1 MNALLAYEELTPE
14 DAQAVDLAYAAG
26 NLSWLLEP
34 HQLRFYQ
41 MIWDTINRQY
51 GKPAKADDV
60 RSAAV
65 QACRRIGKSFCLT
78 LIALEFAKRY
88 PKTSILFV
96 APTMSEVRDVIEP
109 ILRDITGMLPPDARP
124 FYDSQ
129 RSTYKFANGSSI
141 QIKGV
146 DMHPH
151 RLRGTNRDLIIV
163 DEAAFVHNLRYIMD
177 GILGPMT
184 FRTRGVTI
192 ANSTRGLIAANEFN
206 LLWDDLKVIGQAS
219 KITVYEA
226 GFSEAMIE
234 AERRRVTPSVWRIEY
249 ECEPETDAS
258 QMIVPEWQ
266 AKERDILELGIGD
279 VLAKAREWSAQAEE
293 AKLFWRISS
302 VDFGVSD
309 NTVVLCSVFDFAGHE
324 LCPRREW
331 VANGRDVSAQSI
343 ALALRQMEAEVD
355 AELGY
360 NVSAA
365 ELPLGLPA
373 WTRVGDHNLQML
385 QTLAMDYGI
394 SIMPVQ
400 KANLENN
407 VNYLR
412 SFLTAR
418 LKPGL
423 RLERKYTPNLFACI
437 RTGTWADVSSGK
449 GGERKR
455 VFSRSGMADDN
466 GKLLH
471 HFDALAAL
479 VYGAS
484 AARFLCNYEPS
495 VANLPRGVVVPMS
508 QAHKHVTTGRPG
520 ENLFKLK
527 GSKNGGKP
535 VRFS

>member
-1 MNALLAYEELTPE
+1 MAYEEL
-14 DAQAVDLAYAAG
+14 DAEARQMVDLAYAAG

-34 HQLRFYQ
+34 HQLRFYS

-109 ILRDITGMLPPDARP
+109 ILRDITGMLPPEARP

-129 RSTYKFANGSSI
+129 RTTYKFTNGSSI

-146 DMHPH
+146 DLHPH

-192 ANSTRGLIAANEFN
+192 ANSTRGVVGANEFN
-206 LLWDDLKVIGQAS
+206 LLWDDLSAIGQAS

-226 GFSEAMIE
+226 GFSDAMIQ
-234 AERRRVTPSVWRIEY
+234 AERRRVTPAVWRIEY

-258 QMIVPEWQ
+258 QMIIPEWQ
-266 AKERDILELGIGD
+266 GREREIIESGIGD
-279 VLAKAREWSAQAEE
+279 ILVRARQWSKQAEE
-293 AKLFWRISS
+293 AKLFWRITS

-309 NTVVLCSVFDFAGHE
+309 NTVVLCSVFDFRGHE
-324 LCPRREW
+324 LIPRREW

-343 ALALRQMEAEVD
+343 ALAIRDCEAAVD

-360 NVSAA
+360 AVSAA
-365 ELPLGLPA
+365 ELPLGLPP
-373 WTRVGDHNLQML
+373 WTRVGDHNMQML
-385 QTLAMDYGI
+385 QTLAMDYGL
-394 SIMPVQ
+394 SILPVH
-400 KANLENN
+400 KPNLENN

-412 SFLTAR
+412 SFLTNPAKPE
-418 LKPGL
+418 LK
-423 RLERKYTPNLFACI
+423 LEAAATPNLWACI
-437 RTGTWADVSSGK
+437 RTGTWADVASGK
-449 GGERKR
+449 AGERKR
-455 VFSRSGMADDN
+455 IFARSGMADVN

-479 VYGAS
+479 VYTAS
-484 AARFLCNYEPS
+484 AARFLCNYEPN
-495 VANLPRGVVVPMS
+495 VAQLPRGAVVPMS
-508 QAHKHVTTGRPG
+508 QAHKYVTTGRPG
-520 ENLFKLK
+520 ESLFKLK